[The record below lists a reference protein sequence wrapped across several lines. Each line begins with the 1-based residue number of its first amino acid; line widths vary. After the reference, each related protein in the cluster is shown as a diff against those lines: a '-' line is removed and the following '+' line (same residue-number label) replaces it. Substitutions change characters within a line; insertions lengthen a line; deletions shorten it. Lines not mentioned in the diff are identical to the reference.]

1 MKQKSGESFKK
12 GVLHKYHSNIP
23 SVENTKSLTSNEVT
37 YAKEVFQNNINEIM
51 IIRPALKQ
59 NN

>member
-12 GVLHKYHSNIP
+12 FALHQYHSNIP
-23 SVENTKSLTSNEVT
+23 PVENTKALTSNEVT
-37 YAKEVFQNNINEIM
+37 YAKQMFQNNINEIM
-51 IIRPALKQ
+51 IIRPILKQ

>member
-23 SVENTKSLTSNEVT
+23 PVENTKSLTSNEVT
-37 YAKEVFQNNINEIM
+37 YAKEVFQNKLM
-51 IIRPALKQ
+51 KS
-59 NN
+59 

>member
-12 GVLHKYHSNIP
+12 GALHKCHSNILP
-23 SVENTKSLTSNEVT
+23 VENIKTLTSNEVT
-37 YAKEVFQNNINEIM
+37 YAKQMFQNNINEIM
-51 IIRPALKQ
+51 IIRPTLKQ